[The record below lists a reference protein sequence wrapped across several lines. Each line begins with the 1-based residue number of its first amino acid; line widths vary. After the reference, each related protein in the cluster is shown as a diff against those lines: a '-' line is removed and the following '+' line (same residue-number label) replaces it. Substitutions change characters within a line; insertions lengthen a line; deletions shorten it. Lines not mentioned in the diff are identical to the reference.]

1 MKELFID
8 YIINIYQDVPIVV
21 YKGLILVFC
30 LVALLMVVFFGY
42 KRGFLYSSRLLF
54 VEYVLLLSCST
65 VLFRLYNE
73 NQGHNFHPLW
83 SYTMI
88 KAGGKDLLAEN
99 ILNIVAFIPIGLL
112 LGIAFKLTKWYKVL
126 IIGSSISVIVET
138 LQFLLKK
145 GFSEVDDVIHNTLG
159 CLIGYEIYLIVR
171 MGYERI
177 SKKYVAV
184 LLLLGARIK
193 S

>member
-54 VEYVLLLSCST
+54 VEYLLLLFCST
-65 VLFRLYNE
+65 VLFRSYKE
-73 NQGHNFHPLW
+73 YQGHNFHPLW